1 MRVNKWLVAGL
12 GFVISAV
19 FLWLAFRNLNP
30 EAVLLYIREVDPLW
44 LIVGS
49 AVYFIAVALI
59 SLRWQFLL
67 RASGP
72 VRLQDLIPLVA
83 IGYMGNNVY
92 PFRSGEVLRIVLL
105 QRQHKIPM
113 ARAATTVIVERVFDG
128 LVMLTFIA
136 VALLVVD
143 VTSPEVRRIAM
154 LTAPLFLTAV
164 ALFFIVAARPDWLR
178 GILHQLGRFAPGR
191 IRGMFSRLAD
201 EITEGLRGLRS
212 PLDLA
217 GAVLASFASWMV
229 EASVYW
235 MVSFAFNLGVSYA
248 VMLLLVGV
256 VNLAGLIPAS
266 PGQVGVFEFFVSL
279 ILIAVGIAEP
289 QAHAYALV
297 VHVVIWLPVTLYGF
311 ACLVRYGLGWGALGQ
326 ARELEK
332 APG

>member
-12 GFVISAV
+12 GFLISLV

-30 EAVLLYIREVDPLW
+30 EAVLLHIRQVNLVW
-44 LIVGS
+44 LLVGA
-49 AVYFIAVALI
+49 AVYFIAVTLI

-67 RASGP
+67 RASRP
-72 VRLQDLIPLVA
+72 IRLQDLIPLVA

-113 ARAATTVIVERVFDG
+113 ARAATTVVVERVFDG

-143 VTSPEVRRIAM
+143 VTSPEARRIAM
-154 LTAPLFLTAV
+154 LTAPLFLAAV
-164 ALFFIVAARPDWLR
+164 AVFFILAARPDWLR
-178 GILHQLGRFAPGR
+178 GIMHGIGRFAPGR
-191 IRGMFSRLAD
+191 IHHLFSRLAD
-201 EITEGLRGLRS
+201 EMTEGLRGLRS
-212 PLDLA
+212 PFDLA

-235 MVSFAFNLGVSYA
+235 MVSFAFNLGVSYP
-248 VMLLLVGV
+248 VMLLVVGV

-279 ILIAVGIAEP
+279 ILIAIGIPES
-289 QAHAYALV
+289 QSHAYALV
-297 VHVVIWLPVTLYGF
+297 VHVVIWLPVTLFGF

-326 ARELEK
+326 AEQVK
-332 APG
+332 QPAG